1 MNEICLHCQWLYFSF
16 LSFRQ
21 FESQL
26 KVTKLCKIKIVQ
38 ETLFLKRM
46 HFKKKAEKCQ
56 WQRAQSDQRYSTC
69 QKDKAGPAY
78 SVSSKWS
85 KMAKN
90 LAKDLAKNL
99 VKNLWDLHKDSISSA
114 KQDYTMILSLH
125 WLVFIESRYVN
136 SF

>member
-1 MNEICLHCQWLYFSF
+1 
-16 LSFRQ
+16 
-21 FESQL
+21 
-26 KVTKLCKIKIVQ
+26 
-38 ETLFLKRM
+38 M

-90 LAKDLAKNL
+90 DQNFSQKFSQK
-99 VKNLWDLHKDSISSA
+99 
-114 KQDYTMILSLH
+114 LS
-125 WLVFIESRYVN
+125 WNCIN
-136 SF
+136 IQ